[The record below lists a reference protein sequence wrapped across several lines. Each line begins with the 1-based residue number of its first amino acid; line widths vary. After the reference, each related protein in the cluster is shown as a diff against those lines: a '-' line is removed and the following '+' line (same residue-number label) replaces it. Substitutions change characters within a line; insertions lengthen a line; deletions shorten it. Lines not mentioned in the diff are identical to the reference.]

1 MYGNNSHKKKV
12 FFQAMLKRKRVKI
25 WILFH
30 INHFLHLV
38 KFHLLQHF
46 VFLTATKPLPSASSR
61 PSWGCAPSSPSPG
74 SKTSIRRTEMKWRW
88 WRSLCVLQ
96 ANSLFMWNLE
106 SIPVWSQD
114 RGFLRNC
121 LQKQEKEGEVIE
133 LPSWTDVHVSYLFS
147 WIWMTADYSINLY
160 YRSVNDVLIQ
170 LSIL

>member
-46 VFLTATKPLPSASSR
+46 VLLTATKPLPSASSR

-74 SKTSIRRTEMKWRW
+74 SKTIIRKTEMRNDGDGG
-88 WRSLCVLQ
+88 LCVCFRQIHYSCETSNPILCETEPMDSWEIVCKSKRKKEKWE
-96 ANSLFMWNLE
+96 NFH
-106 SIPVWSQD
+106 
-114 RGFLRNC
+114 RGLTYTCRTCFLGFEW
-121 LQKQEKEGEVIE
+121 QQI
-133 LPSWTDVHVSYLFS
+133 
-147 WIWMTADYSINLY
+147 
-160 YRSVNDVLIQ
+160 IQ
-170 LSIL
+170 STCIIVP